1 MKFKCTNFYS
11 YFEHIGSRGNQK
23 KQLRLNSLTI
33 VSPKIGRDTV
43 QILAWDVTVAWPNL
57 LKRIDF
63 IGLWIASKCIT
74 LKNSTQTDS
83 SLNLDVDEPTV
94 VVPRIPVPLSP
105 QSSSQTT
112 DHSHNTRS
120 IKVMK
125 C

>member
-43 QILAWDVTVAWPNL
+43 QILAWDVTAGKHETIMTDSGMQL
-57 LKRIDF
+57 LHM
-63 IGLWIASKCIT
+63 ASKGRLRLAHQIIT
-74 LKNSTQTDS
+74 QALHIATLRNMNH
-83 SLNLDVDEPTV
+83 LPDE
-94 VVPRIPVPLSP
+94 ILQ
-105 QSSSQTT
+105 QSIEEL
-112 DHSHNTRS
+112 R
-120 IKVMK
+120 